1 MKGSRTKD
9 NDKARVI
16 ETKINTPDITLKEIQ
31 ENTGVNY
38 ETARVIIK
46 DDMGEVLKSSEN
58 IAKLIDTNNNLQSL
72 ADKLIA
78 DKLLKNEDTI
88 RISELVTL
96 RESTF
101 KQNQLL
107 QGKATVN
114 VNVLWDVLKEIQ
126 GIE

>member
-114 VNVLWDVLKEIQ
+114 VNVL
-126 GIE
+126 